1 MTIINLIKEY
11 YPLLLEGFL
20 VTLKASLISLVFSTL
35 IGTIMGV
42 LQVSRNKFVRGLAN
56 IYVEFFRNVP
66 LLVVVMFFY
75 VVVPMFGFDISGF
88 SSGVIGLTLYT
99 SAFMADNVRAGI
111 KSIDQGQ
118 YEAGLSQGMTW
129 GQVMRYII
137 LPQALRVALP
147 SLGNQFINLVK
158 NSSTLS
164 YVAGLDLMYYGDLI
178 ASETFNTL
186 ETYVIVGLFYLL
198 ITVPL
203 TFLTQKLEKNL
214 AQSNES

>member
-1 MTIINLIKEY
+1 MTIINLIKDY

-20 VTLKASLISLVFSTL
+20 VTLKASLISLVLSAIVGVL
-35 IGTIMGV
+35 MGV
-42 LQVSRNKFVRGLAN
+42 LQSSRNKFVKALAN
-56 IYVEFFRNVP
+56 IYVEFFRNIP
-66 LLVVVMFFY
+66 LLVIVMFFY
-75 VVVPMFGFDISGF
+75 VVVPMFGIDVSGF
-88 SSGVIGLTLYT
+88 KAGVIGLTLYT

-111 KSIDQGQ
+111 NSIDKGQ

-129 GQVMRYII
+129 GQVMWYII

-164 YVAGLDLMYYGDLI
+164 YVAGLDIMYYGDLI
-178 ASETFNTL
+178 AQETFNTL

-203 TFLTQKLEKNL
+203 TFLTKRLEKNL
-214 AQSNES
+214 ANSEG